1 MNEDH
6 FFKVSW
12 GMLQDRFD
20 PLPFQPSFFLRRLLD
35 HGRHEYVRFSSIA
48 GGFGNGFPLGREQQA
63 DATTSVVQL
72 RPTNMDA
79 EGRWLFEKVTFVE
92 DSAVPP
98 SAKEI
103 TAGEVVFNNTN
114 SQQLIGKS
122 AVWDASFG
130 ERAVLSNHMT
140 QIVMNDGFDPEIYAY
155 ILNIYRRN
163 RVFYNLATN
172 WNNQSGFAGDRL
184 RALPLPKLSP
194 SDQLQLA
201 KRIGDSKEQS
211 RKRLAEADALLASID
226 DYLLAELGVTLPPE
240 PDNTIDKRM
249 FRTKSS
255 DLGGWRFDARVHQY
269 DFNLHSATYANAK
282 LGTICA
288 INPKTVFR
296 GLTGTDDVSF
306 VPMDAISDRLG
317 IIEKPDT
324 RVLAENVGYTSF
336 REGDLLWAKIT
347 PCMENGKSAVAEGLH
362 RGVGYGSTEYHV
374 LRSPDG
380 SLDMGYL
387 HALLRM
393 KRVRKAAVR
402 FFTGASG
409 HQRVDADFLRT
420 LELPVPSLDVQ
431 KALAAEARTRVAR
444 AVQLEEEANAELERA
459 KADIEAILLGD
470 AA

>member
-1 MNEDH
+1 M
-6 FFKVSW
+6 VSW

-63 DATTSVVQL
+63 EEMTGVVQL

-79 EGRWLFEKVTFVE
+79 EGRWQFDKVTFVE

-103 TAGEVVFNNTN
+103 SAGEIVFNNTN
-114 SQQLIGKS
+114 SQQLVGKS
-122 AVWDASFG
+122 SVWDASFG
-130 ERAVLSNHMT
+130 GRVVLSNHMT
-140 QIVMNDGFDPEIYAY
+140 QIEMNDGFDPKVYGY

-184 RALPLPKLSP
+184 RALPLPKLSL
-194 SDQLQLA
+194 SDQIQLA
-201 KRIGDSKEQS
+201 AKIADSNGQS
-211 RKRLAEADALLASID
+211 NKRLAKADALLASID
-226 DYLLAELGVTLPPE
+226 DYLLAELGITLPLEPE
-240 PDNTIDKRM
+240 NTIDKRL
-249 FRTKSS
+249 FRTKAS

-269 DFNLHSATYANAK
+269 DFNLHSATYPNVK

-296 GLTGTDDVSF
+296 GLTDTDDVSF
-306 VPMDAISDRLG
+306 VPMDAISDRRG
-317 IIEKPDT
+317 IIEK
-324 RVLAENVGYTSF
+324 RERRLLSENVGYTSF

-362 RGVGYGSTEYHV
+362 RGFGYGSTEYHV

-387 HALLRM
+387 HSLLRM
-393 KRVRKAAVR
+393 KCVRKAAVR

-420 LELPVPSLDVQ
+420 LELPVPPLDVQ
-431 KALAAEARTRVAR
+431 KTLAAEARSRIAR
-444 AVQLEEEANAELERA
+444 AVQLEEEANAELDRA

>member
-1 MNEDH
+1 MDGNYH
-6 FFKVSW
+6 RAFKKFEHL
-12 GMLQDRFD
+12 GL
-20 PLPFQPSFFLRRLLD
+20 
-35 HGRHEYVRFSSIA
+35 A
-48 GGFGNGFPLGREQQA
+48 GTQPLGTLLKAFFSGGTPSKSHTEYWNGDIPWA
-63 DATTSVVQL
+63 SPKDFG
-72 RPTNMDA
+72 P
-79 EGRWLFEKVTFVE
+79 FVLTETE
-92 DSAVPP
+92 DL
-98 SAKEI
+98 I
-103 TAGEVVFNNTN
+103 TAEAVANSAAKIVPKGSVLVVVR
-114 SQQLIGKS
+114 SG
-122 AVWDASFG
+122 
-130 ERAVLSNHMT
+130 VLAHTLPVAITGRDLAIN
-140 QIVMNDGFDPEIYAY
+140 QDLKALVCKDGIMPE
-155 ILNIYRRN
+155 
-163 RVFYNLATN
+163 FLATYLLTFGSQILPLVTKHGVTV
-172 WNNQSGFAGDRL
+172 QSVNTPEF
-184 RALPLPKLSP
+184 RALPVPILDSAA
-194 SDQLQLA
+194 QQRLA
-201 KRIGDSKEQS
+201 S
-211 RKRLAEADALLASID
+211 RYSTAIEAKKKKLAEADALLASID
-226 DYLLAELGVTLPPE
+226 DYLLAELGITVPPE
-240 PDNTIDKRM
+240 PENTIKERM
-249 FRTKSS
+249 FRTKAS

-269 DFNLHSATYANAK
+269 DFNLHSATYPNAK

-296 GLTGTDDVSF
+296 GLTDTDDVSF

-362 RGVGYGSTEYHV
+362 REFGYGSTEYHV

-420 LELPVPSLDVQ
+420 LELPVPSLEVQ
-431 KALAAEARTRVAR
+431 KALAAEARARVAR
-444 AVQLEEEANAELERA
+444 AVQLEEEANAELARA

-470 AA
+470 VA

>member
-1 MNEDH
+1 
-6 FFKVSW
+6 
-12 GMLQDRFD
+12 MLQDRFD
-20 PLPFQPSFFLRRLLD
+20 PLPFQPSFFLRRLLG
-35 HGRHEYVRFSSIA
+35 HGHHEYVRFSSIA
-48 GGFGNGFPLGREQQA
+48 GGFGNGFPLGREQQSNE
-63 DATTSVVQL
+63 TTSAVQL

-79 EGRWLFEKVTFVE
+79 EGRWLFEKVTYVE

-103 TAGEVVFNNTN
+103 AAGEIIFNNTN
-114 SQQLIGKS
+114 SQQLVGKS
-122 AVWDASFG
+122 SVWDASFG
-130 ERAVLSNHMT
+130 ERIVLSNHMT
-140 QIVMNDGFDPEIYAY
+140 QIVMNDGFDPEVYAY

-194 SDQLQLA
+194 RDQLELA
-201 KRIGDSKEQS
+201 NRISDSKVLS
-211 RKRLAEADALLASID
+211 KKKLAEADVLLASID
-226 DYLLAELGVTLPPE
+226 DFLLTELGITLPSEPE
-240 PDNTIDKRM
+240 STIDKRM
-249 FRTKSS
+249 FRTNAS

-269 DFNLHSATYANAK
+269 DFNLHSTTQPNAK

-296 GLTGTDDVSF
+296 GLTDADDVSF

-317 IIEKPDT
+317 IIEKPNT

-347 PCMENGKSAVAEGLH
+347 PCMENGKSAVAAGLH
-362 RGVGYGSTEYHV
+362 NGFGFGSTEYHV

-387 HALLRM
+387 HTLLRM

-402 FFTGASG
+402 FFTGSSG

-420 LELPVPSLDVQ
+420 LELPIPPLEKQ
-431 KALAAEARTRVAR
+431 KALAAEARESVKKATN
-444 AVQLEEEANAELERA
+444 LEKEASAELEKA
-459 KADIEAILLGD
+459 KQEIEAILLGK
-470 AA
+470 AI